1 MRKDVRIGLS
11 IGGVL
16 LAVLIVYLL
25 VPKDNNSNRNKGQE
39 VAQNGGG
46 DASGQGGGLA
56 DQTSLAN
63 AGAAPNPGQP
73 AGNGGGSPAEPGAQP
88 QPGTTVAGAGA
99 TDNGAAPGAPTGEAA
114 QAGDTNKGFD
124 WASILET
131 GMPKNLVATTPPRD
145 PFEDA
150 KKVNGNGG
158 TGNSD
163 ALDARQAV
171 GTPEDKIPWG
181 TPGAVTQPP
190 AGGNTTGRVSGTD
203 ARPQAAK
210 PGEHVVQP
218 HETFSTIAL
227 MLYGDARYF
236 KELQKANPNVDE
248 RRLRPGMVIKVPDAA
263 TIKAGTSGVSSA
275 SPGAAPAKAAEPAVD
290 PSREYRVAPG
300 DSLEKISTK
309 LYGKPTKKDAL
320 YDANREKIGA
330 DPHKIKVGMV
340 LKLPEPPTV
349 NAGATR

>member
-25 VPKDNNSNRNKGQE
+25 VPKDTNSNRNKGQE
-39 VAQNGGG
+39 VAQNGG
-46 DASGQGGGLA
+46 DASAQGG
-56 DQTSLAN
+56 
-63 AGAAPNPGQP
+63 AGAAGEQGLAATGGVPDASQPSNGGAGQQQDSSVASAVQAQTGPATSP
-73 AGNGGGSPAEPGAQP
+73 AG
-88 QPGTTVAGAGA
+88 
-99 TDNGAAPGAPTGEAA
+99 DAA

-150 KKVNGNGG
+150 KKASGNGGNGNG
-158 TGNSD
+158 D
-163 ALDARQAV
+163 APDARQAV
-171 GTPEDKIPWG
+171 GTQEDKIPWG
-181 TPGAVTQPP
+181 TPGAVSQPP
-190 AGGNTTGRVSGTD
+190 AGENVTGRLPGSE
-203 ARPQAAK
+203 AKPQAAAR
-210 PGEHVVQP
+210 GEHVVQP

-227 MLYGDARYF
+227 MVYGDAKYF

-263 TIKAGTSGVSSA
+263 TIKAGTSGASSA
-275 SPGAAPAKAAEPAVD
+275 SPGAAPAKGAEPAID
-290 PSREYRVAPG
+290 ATREYRVAPG

-309 LYGKPTKKDAL
+309 LYGKPTKKDAI

-330 DPHKIKVGMV
+330 DPHRIKVGMV
-340 LKLPEPPTV
+340 LKLPEPPT
-349 NAGATR
+349 NATR